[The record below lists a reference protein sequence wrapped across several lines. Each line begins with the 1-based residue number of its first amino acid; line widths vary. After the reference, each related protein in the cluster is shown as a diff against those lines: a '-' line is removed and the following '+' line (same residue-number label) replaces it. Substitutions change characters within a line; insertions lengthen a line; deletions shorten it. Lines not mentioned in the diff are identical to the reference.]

1 MSALGVLRRAMV
13 GRGDGAGREATG
25 AEGTREAASASRRR
39 REKLN
44 ERGPGRFARERAAP
58 ERGRVHLLEPKR
70 DGERH
75 SYADRPPALEAR
87 REPALADG
95 LNGGLV
101 APPRRCRGPP
111 PRRSPC
117 RPCSRRSGRRRG
129 PRSRRAART
138 RGTRSAPAAPR
149 SRPRARASPP
159 RSRRTAPHRRS
170 WMTEAMEGWAV

>member
-39 REKLN
+39 REGLN

-75 SYADRPPALEAR
+75 SYADRPSALDAR
-87 REPALADG
+87 VNRLWRTASTA
-95 LNGGLV
+95 
-101 APPRRCRGPP
+101 ASSHPP
-111 PRRSPC
+111 PMPRTTSTSLTVPSLFTTKRTKT
-117 RPCSRRSGRRRG
+117 RPSI
-129 PRSRRAART
+129 P
-138 RGTRSAPAAPR
+138 
-149 SRPRARASPP
+149 
-159 RSRRTAPHRRS
+159 
-170 WMTEAMEGWAV
+170 